1 MAYTKKENGE
11 YVIGGHLR
19 RLLGELQEIF
29 RSVTKKDQSD
39 QRFEKFLNIAALSLG
54 AQAKDK
60 WARWWFFKRREKQI
74 SYLLDQ
80 LQEGRLNYLEVLDFL
95 ADRLLFAELEQM
107 KAGVL
112 SDASQYLLSEPN
124 PVTSSHV
131 LPPSLDSSSVTWRQ
145 IVRHYSYP
153 ADRFPAR
160 SFMNYDNSLSM
171 VSGMSDGSF
180 SFQLFPGLL
189 STTRPK
195 SGPVTSGIFLSHSH
209 ADKDFAKKLARDLQM
224 SRVRVWIDEA
234 EIRIGD
240 SLLSKI
246 QSGIQEMEFLGV
258 VLSPSSVKSEWVTR
272 ELQAAMQ
279 LEINNR
285 KLKVLPIL
293 YQSCELPLFLLDK
306 KYADFSTPGMYK
318 VSFDSLVNSL
328 LNLSPCLLSTAK
340 EAAKLVKTTCNP
352 LGNLCGISQQGICHQ
367 CITEKISIRGDWW
380 YADAKTG
387 RSTIWVLEYFDVYD
401 KIFSTY
407 VVADGKVIDLPT
419 GVLDNKV
426 KTLDFNFV
434 DSDLAILAALEIAK
448 SAGVIPGDANSF
460 FVDSVLKFCSPIDD
474 YLWFVLFFDV
484 ALRNVT
490 FIVEVDPRTG
500 DVVRSVRAA

>member
-195 SGPVTSGIFLSHSH
+195 SG
-209 ADKDFAKKLARDLQM
+209 
-224 SRVRVWIDEA
+224 
-234 EIRIGD
+234 
-240 SLLSKI
+240 
-246 QSGIQEMEFLGV
+246 
-258 VLSPSSVKSEWVTR
+258 
-272 ELQAAMQ
+272 
-279 LEINNR
+279 
-285 KLKVLPIL
+285 
-293 YQSCELPLFLLDK
+293 
-306 KYADFSTPGMYK
+306 
-318 VSFDSLVNSL
+318 
-328 LNLSPCLLSTAK
+328 
-340 EAAKLVKTTCNP
+340 
-352 LGNLCGISQQGICHQ
+352 
-367 CITEKISIRGDWW
+367 
-380 YADAKTG
+380 
-387 RSTIWVLEYFDVYD
+387 
-401 KIFSTY
+401 
-407 VVADGKVIDLPT
+407 
-419 GVLDNKV
+419 
-426 KTLDFNFV
+426 
-434 DSDLAILAALEIAK
+434 
-448 SAGVIPGDANSF
+448 
-460 FVDSVLKFCSPIDD
+460 
-474 YLWFVLFFDV
+474 
-484 ALRNVT
+484 
-490 FIVEVDPRTG
+490 
-500 DVVRSVRAA
+500 